1 MKETKIAVVISEEQ
15 GEVEKFRKWGLDI
28 WPHRKL
34 LKEGFLRGQ
43 GNVLHVPMV
52 HRRETLNCAPC
63 AVDHAASSL

>member
-34 LKEGFLRGQ
+34 LKEGFLDADGKRIT
-43 GNVLHVPMV
+43 VEDPS
-52 HRRETLNCAPC
+52 RRRRTLSGSPLCARC
-63 AVDHAASSL
+63 G